1 MKSSQ
6 IAIIFSRI
14 NVLVEKL
21 QSWVNTARKPRQM
34 TGKIKGAVLLRHKPL
49 SRLMFNS
56 ACRSRTVPTEC
67 KFRCFP
73 LLPAVPAYAALTGS
87 ANYVR

>member
-6 IAIIFSRI
+6 IAIDFSRFS
-14 NVLVEKL
+14 VLFEKL
-21 QSWVNTARKPRQM
+21 QSWVNTARKQRQM

-56 ACRSRTVPTEC
+56 ACRSRAVPTEC
-67 KFRCFP
+67 KFRGFSW
-73 LLPAVPAYAALTGS
+73 LPVVPACATLTGS

>member
-6 IAIIFSRI
+6 IEIDFSRFS
-14 NVLVEKL
+14 VLVEKFK
-21 QSWVNTARKPRQM
+21 SWVNRAGKQRQM

-56 ACRSRTVPTEC
+56 ACRSRTVPTKC

-73 LLPAVPAYAALTGS
+73 WLPAVPACAVLTGS

>member
-6 IAIIFSRI
+6 TAIDCSRFS
-14 NVLVEKL
+14 VLVEKL
-21 QSWVNTARKPRQM
+21 KLWVNRAGKPRQM

-56 ACRSRTVPTEC
+56 ACRSRTVPTKC
-67 KFRCFP
+67 KFRWFP
-73 LLPAVPAYAALTGS
+73 WLPAVPACAALTGS
-87 ANYVR
+87 ASYVR

>member
-1 MKSSQ
+1 MKSSTF
-6 IAIIFSRI
+6 AIDFSQFS
-14 NVLVEKL
+14 VLVEKL
-21 QSWVNTARKPRQM
+21 KLWMNRSGKPRQM

-56 ACRSRTVPTEC
+56 AYRSKTVPTEC
-67 KFRCFP
+67 GFRCFP
-73 LLPAVPAYAALTGS
+73 EPPGVPACAALTGN